1 MAKDR
6 TSEEIA
12 TENERKKLKD
22 EKQKLKKDQKEQ
34 KKEAKRRAKEI
45 AKQEEELD
53 GESNGLV
60 TFLATIVIVALWI
73 AVICI
78 VVKMDVGG
86 FGSTVLAPVLGN
98 VPVVNKIL
106 PAGSVTQTTSPDSY
120 GGYSSLPDAVDQI
133 RSLELQ
139 LEQARNESAAK
150 DERLTA
156 LLEEVNRLQ
165 EFYNMQVEF
174 DRIRNEFYEEVVYA
188 EKGPGPEEYQKYY
201 ETMNPTIA
209 EHVYRQVVS
218 DLQESAEIQD
228 YASSFS
234 SMDAASAA
242 KIMEQMPNDLKLCA
256 RILRV
261 LSAEQRGQILAAMS
275 PEFAA
280 KVVKIMDPQ
289 S

>member
-12 TENERKKLKD
+12 TENEIKKLKD
-22 EKQKLKKDQKEQ
+22 EKQKLKKDQKAQ

-45 AKQEEELD
+45 AKQEEELE

-86 FGSTVLAPVLGN
+86 FGSTVLAPVLGD

-106 PAGSVTQTTSPDSY
+106 PAGSVTQTTSPGSY
-120 GGYSSLPDAVDQI
+120 GGYSSLQDAVDQI

-150 DERLTA
+150 DERLT
-156 LLEEVNRLQ
+156 LLQEEVARLQ
-165 EFYNMQVEF
+165 EFYDMQVEF

-201 ETMNPTIA
+201 ETMNPTMA
-209 EHVYRQVVS
+209 EYVYRQVVS